1 MIKKII
7 FAGCS
12 ITAGNELWEEAHVP
26 NYASMTFKE
35 SRKMMDSFTNFKEVE
50 EPIIRE
56 VKLINQE
63 QNSKIL
69 ENESNNLN
77 APVIIFKNYYFIL
90 IF

>member
-35 SRKMMDSFTNFKEVE
+35 SRKMMGNV
-50 EPIIRE
+50 P
-56 VKLINQE
+56 
-63 QNSKIL
+63 
-69 ENESNNLN
+69 
-77 APVIIFKNYYFIL
+77 NYQ
-90 IF
+90 